1 MISPLALAYQ
11 LNTDVES
18 HVRSMSTCKKHVHR
32 QRLPSMSTEDVS
44 EN

>member
-18 HVRSMSTCKKHVHR
+18 HVRSMSTR